1 MQTLYFKHH
10 FHFHSLINSLNAKKI
25 FIRLFKYLIIYL
37 LYIEML
43 GESAENL
50 EEYGLKLVA
59 CEIHNPYIHGETNT
73 SSLGINGH
81 FLCLYTLTYKEFI
94 ESETLK
100 HTENVNYITK
110 CKHPLI
116 RNYSSIGTRRFEIAQ
131 LVTLPGDECVCI
143 LKTVWIRIF
152 QRHIKKW
159 IQNKQY
165 ISKLVKTPRFFILRE
180 CGKYVQDTY

>member
-1 MQTLYFKHH
+1 MQTLDFKHH

-43 GESAENL
+43 GERTENL
-50 EEYGLKLVA
+50 EEYG
-59 CEIHNPYIHGETNT
+59 
-73 SSLGINGH
+73 
-81 FLCLYTLTYKEFI
+81 
-94 ESETLK
+94 
-100 HTENVNYITK
+100 
-110 CKHPLI
+110 
-116 RNYSSIGTRRFEIAQ
+116 RFEIAQ